1 MDATLHSGDWN
12 ARNLRSIFQ
21 IYLSFEVYLHSPYQI
36 WKNFDT
42 VQVWSHRPQ
51 HKDAVSFRNVKQ
63 FKGDFAAKMKQR
75 VDAAK
80 ICELFNSVI
89 GSIKLYDFQ
98 ILTTAI

>member
-1 MDATLHSGDWN
+1 
-12 ARNLRSIFQ
+12 
-21 IYLSFEVYLHSPYQI
+21 
-36 WKNFDT
+36 
-42 VQVWSHRPQ
+42 
-51 HKDAVSFRNVKQ
+51 
-63 FKGDFAAKMKQR
+63 MKQR